1 MKRHMLTCESA
12 VKGQVQ
18 VVQTGDKYSIE
29 EKFKQF
35 KPILPKPAPDTV
47 MVQHQPPKISPM
59 HLNPP
64 VVMKNHVVFPSASIT
79 TKQSGS
85 GNSSQDEDFMS
96 NVIIK
101 TEIMDPEEEEG
112 VVLNDEPNNDAS
124 ADNEANKNV
133 VKFGVSQEERWH
145 QCEQCKLFLK
155 NYVKSNHFP
164 TMKCNRI
171 CSIVMQC
178 LF

>member
-64 VVMKNHVVFPSASIT
+64 VVMNLCPSMILLLQNNIPFFSTVVFT
-79 TKQSGS
+79 T
-85 GNSSQDEDFMS
+85 NSFLINLVTSLLPFLYQYCRAKDISSSVMHTPTF
-96 NVIIK
+96 
-101 TEIMDPEEEEG
+101 EI
-112 VVLNDEPNNDAS
+112 
-124 ADNEANKNV
+124 
-133 VKFGVSQEERWH
+133 
-145 QCEQCKLFLK
+145 C
-155 NYVKSNHFP
+155 
-164 TMKCNRI
+164 
-171 CSIVMQC
+171 
-178 LF
+178 